1 MYLLNACMDL
11 MRVLLKIQPVGY
23 KSVSQL
29 YETASILLYHIYQYI
44 IKLF

>member
-11 MRVLLKIQPVGY
+11 MHVLLKIQPVD

-29 YETASILLYHIYQYI
+29 YEIGSILLYHTYQYI